1 MRLSFTSCLLTSLFV
16 AFVVSPSLA
25 RADETRPQRST
36 QSGDDYDRAL
46 LSDPAKAAA
55 KTKNDEIRDLDKKL
69 SQELGAAAQSEDQ
82 QKDKL
87 SQAIQGMR
95 DVQTRLAQGNS
106 DAITQHVE
114 RQIVADLQQIID
126 EAKKSGKCLG
136 QPMAA
141 NRNKPGQPGG
151 SPNAQPQTNAATDH
165 PAGESDPD
173 AKHEP
178 KQPAAERA
186 AIAREAMKKQ
196 YQLELQSRPAD
207 TKLAWPREDF
217 LPEYERDIEDYFRR
231 ISSGKPTDETPA
243 TDKPTAERP

>member
-1 MRLSFTSCLLTSLFV
+1 MRLSFKSCLLTSLFV
-16 AFVVSPSLA
+16 AFAGSPSLA
-25 RADETRPQRST
+25 RSDDTRPQRST
-36 QSGDDYDRAL
+36 ESPDDYDRAL
-46 LSDPAKAAA
+46 LSDSAKAAA
-55 KTKNDEIRDLDKKL
+55 NTKHDKLRDLDKKL
-69 SQELGAAAQSEDQ
+69 NQELGAAAEREDQ

-95 DVQTRLAQGNS
+95 DVQTRLAQGNT

-141 NRNKPGQPGG
+141 NRNKPGNPGD
-151 SPNAQPQTNAATDH
+151 SRNAQPKTNVANDH

-178 KQPAAERA
+178 KQPAPER
-186 AIAREAMKKQ
+186 
-196 YQLELQSRPAD
+196 SD
-207 TKLAWPREDF
+207 
-217 LPEYERDIEDYFRR
+217 
-231 ISSGKPTDETPA
+231 
-243 TDKPTAERP
+243 